1 MSFHCKTA
9 AAQGRHIRHLSC
21 RSYYPIAGWLV
32 LTFILSLGPSVPAVA
47 DCEVGKRIFVAEL
60 ILEDPCN
67 DDELLLAEPSVFP
80 VGKDPS
86 ETEFNISY
94 QLSKRITPN
103 FGIEIANDWTNI
115 HGPLGAKAGFGN
127 LETNFRYEFLS
138 DAKTE
143 TVLSTGLVVEWGGT
157 GAESVGAQPFTTL
170 TPTLYAGKG
179 FNGLPDSIRFL
190 RPFGITGSVAYSF
203 PSESSTSELDGRILT
218 KTPNPQFFNWGITVE
233 YSMSY
238 LKSMVVNLGLPEF
251 FNHLVPLTEFSFE
264 TQVNDFNNEPRTTGV
279 IGSGIAYHSKNFQ
292 FTVEARIP
300 VNSSDGLGVIAALH
314 LHTETLFPNTL
325 GRPVFGASETK
336 ADED

>member
-1 MSFHCKTA
+1 MFLDGKRTA
-9 AAQGRHIRHLSC
+9 AEDRGLHYQFSHSYWLLSGRWAL
-21 RSYYPIAGWLV
+21 GFLLV
-32 LTFILSLGPSVPAVA
+32 LGHSHPAAA

-67 DDELLLAEPSVFP
+67 DDELLLAQPSVFP

-86 ETEFNISY
+86 ETEFDISY

-103 FGIEIANDWTNI
+103 FGVEITNDWTNI
-115 HGPLGAKAGFGN
+115 HGPLGTKAGFGN
-127 LETNFRYEFLS
+127 LGTNFRYEFFS

-157 GAESVGAQPFTTL
+157 GAKSVGAQPFTTL
-170 TPTLYAGKG
+170 RPTLYAGKG
-179 FNGLPDSIRFL
+179 LNGLPDSMRFL
-190 RPFGITGSVAYSF
+190 RPLGITGSVAYSL
-203 PSESSTSELDGRILT
+203 PSESSTSELDGGILT
-218 KTPNPQFFNWGITVE
+218 KTPNPQFFDWGITVE
-233 YSMSY
+233 YSMTY
-238 LKSMVVNLGLPEF
+238 LKSMVVDLGLPEF

-264 TQVNDFNNEPRTTGV
+264 TQVNNFNDEPRTTGV
-279 IGSGIAYHSKNFQ
+279 IGSGIAYHSKNLQ

-325 GRPVFGASETK
+325 GRPIFGASKVT
-336 ADED
+336 DED